1 MPDETQVTEVAEVS
15 APEVQTEQQ
24 EAIEQQNEQT
34 EEQADEQSQERPR
47 DKKGRFKGVQQRFD
61 ELTKWGHASEREAA
75 YWKAIATAK
84 PTQQEVSAQK
94 PTRDAFQSDEEF
106 IEAVA
111 DWKAEQ
117 RIQEAFSKREEAER
131 QRREVEETQRRQ
143 MTYAERAEAAVK
155 EIPDFYEVVSASDI
169 PVSDAVRE
177 VLIES
182 DKGPELAYHLAK
194 NPDVAEH
201 LNTLSPLAAARE
213 LGRIEATLSKPAV
226 QPKPVTKAPA
236 PIKPIGQGQ
245 AATKAPTEMSM
256 DEYKAMR
263 AKQGARWAR

>member
-1 MPDETQVTEVAEVS
+1 MPDETQVTDVAEVVE
-15 APEVQTEQQ
+15 PEVQTEQQ
-24 EAIEQQNEQT
+24 EAPEQQNEQT
-34 EEQADEQSQERPR
+34 EEQTQERPR
-47 DKKGRFKGVQQRFD
+47 DEKGRFKGVQQRFD
-61 ELTKWGHASEREAA
+61 ELTRARHEAEREAA
-75 YWKAIATAK
+75 YWKSLASK
-84 PTQQEVSAQK
+84 PAQQDQPVQK

-169 PVSDAVRE
+169 PVSDAVRD